1 MVRFLWIKTWVGG
14 RKRFPCYFI
23 MEPTN
28 SYDVAE
34 INQQHVKIREY
45 LQDSKSMALYR
56 KPPKTG
62 SHTTGLQRRECIA
75 MCWNANIWLS
85 LSSFD
90 TWLSTLSSG
99 DVRDDVSK
107 VCYYGYGRAGKHWLL
122 EEIVI
127 SSYWK
132 LKLKKFFKH
141 FCIKKYDF
149 KKSLW
154 RHWGF
159 LFYSKY
165 CLKRSKHSIF

>member
-1 MVRFLWIKTWVGG
+1 
-14 RKRFPCYFI
+14 
-23 MEPTN
+23 
-28 SYDVAE
+28 
-34 INQQHVKIREY
+34 
-45 LQDSKSMALYR
+45 
-56 KPPKTG
+56 
-62 SHTTGLQRRECIA
+62 

-132 LKLKKFFKH
+132 LKLEKFFKH

-149 KKSLW
+149 
-154 RHWGF
+154 
-159 LFYSKY
+159 
-165 CLKRSKHSIF
+165 